1 MRIKSFGALILHF
14 LTSYHFAMP
23 NFSEMINVGKTSNG
37 SVATS
42 GGHAEEEM
50 KMARIERVRATLET
64 LIAGHNLSEV
74 RASF

>member
-1 MRIKSFGALILHF
+1 
-14 LTSYHFAMP
+14 MP

-37 SVATS
+37 CVATS
-42 GGHAEEEM
+42 GEHAEEEI

-74 RASF
+74 RALF